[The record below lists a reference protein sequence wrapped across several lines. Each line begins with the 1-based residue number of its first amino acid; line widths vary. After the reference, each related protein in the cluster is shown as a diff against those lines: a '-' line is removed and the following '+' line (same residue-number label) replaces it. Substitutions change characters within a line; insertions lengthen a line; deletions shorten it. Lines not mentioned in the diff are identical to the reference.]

1 MTRLITTATV
11 HFNSGETS
19 VIALLENHKE
29 FIIASGF
36 QGKDEDENYWWTGN
50 GDYSLTK
57 LDKTNTPTNVLKA
70 FIKRLEHEEQSI
82 FVDKIT
88 F

>member
-29 FIIASGF
+29 YIIASGF
-36 QGKDEDENYWWTGN
+36 QGKDEDGYYWWTGN
-50 GDYSLTK
+50 GDYLTK
-57 LDKTNTPTNVLKA
+57 LDKTNTPLNILKA
-70 FIKRLEHEEQSI
+70 FVKRLEHEEQSI
-82 FVDKIT
+82 FVNRIT

>member
-1 MTRLITTATV
+1 MTRLIATATV

-29 FIIASGF
+29 YIIASGF
-36 QGKDEDENYWWTGN
+36 QGKDENGFYWWTGN
-50 GDYSLTK
+50 GDYLLK
-57 LDKTNTPTNVLKA
+57 LDKTNTPINILKA
-70 FIKRLEHEEQSI
+70 FVKRLEYEEQSI
-82 FVDKIT
+82 FVNKIT

>member
-29 FIIASGF
+29 YIIASGF
-36 QGKDEDENYWWTGN
+36 QGKDEDGFYWWTGN
-50 GDYSLTK
+50 GDYLLK
-57 LDKTNTPTNVLKA
+57 LDKTNTPINILKA
-70 FIKRLEHEEQSI
+70 FVKRLEYEEDSI
-82 FVDKIT
+82 FVNKIT